1 MLQLFIK
8 IQKRLR
14 YDITKSVRG
23 TWVHPFL
30 HSSYWHYLI
39 FGSKDTTNNEH
50 YFAAR
55 PNAGAGIGHQ
65 LANWIAGYWWAQQF
79 GLKYAHIPFSNSK
92 WEYFLGFGEKEEKI
106 EDLLKKGYKKV
117 LLPYFDQH
125 TDKEIALV
133 QRIIN
138 SYSNQKVV
146 FIAEQDQDYTNQQD
160 LQVVLKEKFNGT
172 PARKNDTLIYDSQ
185 CYNIAVHVRR
195 TVVID
200 GVVTNETDTIK
211 SKRWL
216 ATNYYENVLQQI
228 LDTLTVTKP
237 IVIYVF
243 STGKTEELT
252 EFMKYGNVKFC
263 SDMDEYA
270 SFLHLVRADLLITS
284 KSSFSYKPA
293 LISSGIK
300 ICPRNFWHGYPD
312 MKDWILAENDGRFD
326 VAKLNDYE

>member
-1 MLQLFIK
+1 L
-8 IQKRLR
+8 
-14 YDITKSVRG
+14 
-23 TWVHPFL
+23 
-30 HSSYWHYLI
+30 
-39 FGSKDTTNNEH
+39 DTTSSDH

-65 LANWIAGYWWAQQF
+65 LANWIAGYLWAQQF

-92 WEYFLGFGEKEEKI
+92 WEYFLGFGEEETKV
-106 EDLLKKGYKKV
+106 EDLLKEGYKKI
-117 LLPYFDQH
+117 LLPFFDQH
-125 TDKEIALV
+125 NDKEIAQV
-133 QRIIN
+133 QRIIK

-160 LQVVLKEKFNGT
+160 LQAVLKQKFNT
-172 PARKNDTLIYDSQ
+172 ASARKSDSLIYAPE

-200 GVVTNETDTIK
+200 GVVTNETEKIK

-216 ATNYYENVLQQI
+216 AGNYYEKVLQQVM
-228 LDTLTVTKP
+228 DTLTVKKT

-243 STGKTEELT
+243 STGKSEEFA
-252 EFMKYGNVKFC
+252 EFTKYGHVRLC
-263 SDMDEYA
+263 SDMDEYQ
-270 SFLHLVRADLLITS
+270 SFAHLVFADLLITS

-293 LISSGIK
+293 LMNDGIK

-312 MKDWILAENDGRFD
+312 TKDWILVENDGSFD
-326 VAKLNDYE
+326 TELLKRNF